1 MRDLTKE
8 HYHERYKRHLILV
21 AVCASAT
28 IEMPCT
34 EMCRKEEIY
43 AVMHIVEKAEN
54 FALVLGAGISVDPG
68 AKSWDELHYAILAKE
83 NLTNKDLMKASNHFA
98 RLGVEIIWV
107 NDFDEIPILLQN
119 FYR

>member
-1 MRDLTKE
+1 MCIGNYRNAM
-8 HYHERYKRHLILV
+8 HRNVQERGNL
-21 AVCASAT
+21 
-28 IEMPCT
+28 
-34 EMCRKEEIY
+34 CRN
-43 AVMHIVEKAEN
+43 AHRGKAEN